1 VPFLDEDSIRIHKES
16 VENLGL
22 RYSILEKS
30 IEEIKGK
37 KVRELLK
44 MRLSER
50 DRQDVLDLLPEIV
63 LHKLYFSSFSEKEQ
77 ETSVNVRSQ
86 YGSEAAFLNALYK
99 EGINLR
105 DGFLVIYKNRGKIEY
120 AASSD
125 YKVLFVK
132 AEPIIALDLCE
143 HAYFLDYGFRKKDYL
158 FNSLSHLR
166 LSLLDK

>member
-1 VPFLDEDSIRIHKES
+1 VPFLDEDSIRIHKEY